1 VKQNRKQM
9 ISKNKQ
15 TPFMQKSNYHNEK
28 ISKTEQFLQECAGW
42 LRLLDFFKQ
51 ENSFLK
57 TRLSMVVDH
66 KTDNNF
72 LALAE
77 HFQNLFILKDEFISE
92 ITHDVKRQ
100 EIILKEA
107 EEKKI
112 SPDEFLVK
120 KQQKL
125 RNETEYFEKDFSAT
139 KNEFNKFI
147 ASVL

>member
-1 VKQNRKQM
+1 MVTG
-9 ISKNKQ
+9 IKNKQ
-15 TPFMQKSNYHNEK
+15 IQFMPKSAYNSEK

-66 KTDNNF
+66 KTDTDF

-92 ITHDVKRQ
+92 ITHDAKKQ
-100 EIILKEA
+100 ELMLTVA
-107 EEKKI
+107 AEKKL
-112 SPDEFLVK
+112 SPEEHLVK

-125 RNETEYFEKDFSAT
+125 RNETEYLEKDFTAT

-147 ASVL
+147 SSVL

>member
-1 VKQNRKQM
+1 M
-9 ISKNKQ
+9 SNKA
-15 TPFMQKSNYHNEK
+15 YDNEK

-57 TRLSMVVDH
+57 TRLSVVVDH
-66 KTDNNF
+66 NTDMDF

-77 HFQNLFILKDEFISE
+77 HFQNLFILKDEFITE
-92 ITHDVKRQ
+92 IIHDARRQ
-100 EIILKEA
+100 EILLKA
-107 EEKKI
+107 AAEKKL
-112 SPDEFLVK
+112 SPEDNLVK

-125 RNETEYFEKDFSAT
+125 RNETEYFEKDFNTT

-147 ASVL
+147 SSAL